1 MRLTSKTI
9 VFLLMVLIYFSMAF
23 ITGLNDPFSKVIQ
36 TQFSLSTFQSQ
47 LGGLFFFIAYF
58 FVGIPSSL
66 FVDRFG
72 CKRSVQTAMSV
83 VVCSFVLVL
92 LGGNFGS
99 LVVYLSGMFTL
110 GCAVTLLQVV
120 VNPVIVAAGDPSGGN
135 TRMNLGGAASS
146 IGATLS
152 PLIVGFIMGNV
163 ADFSSLSVSDVNPLI
178 FCIIGIAIVVF
189 IAASLITF
197 PDLNISGGENMLSE
211 FRSLVNPKFLLG
223 IVAIFLYVGMEVSTA
238 NITNLFMLNELHVD
252 PTSAGAV
259 VGTYWIFM
267 LVGRLVGAAVGTVI
281 RSRTQLI
288 IVASVA
294 LLLYLG
300 AIFTPLSYTLSLPAL
315 DSDFNIVMTT
325 LPVSI
330 AMLIAVGFCNSV
342 MWTCVF
348 ILATQGLGR
357 STNLAA
363 GVFMMMVF
371 GGGVIPALQ
380 GRLVDVFGSFQPTYV
395 VGAFCLAFILGY
407 ALFVRKSDK

>member
-1 MRLTSKTI
+1 
-9 VFLLMVLIYFSMAF
+9 
-23 ITGLNDPFSKVIQ
+23 
-36 TQFSLSTFQSQ
+36 
-47 LGGLFFFIAYF
+47 
-58 FVGIPSSL
+58 
-66 FVDRFG
+66 
-72 CKRSVQTAMSV
+72 
-83 VVCSFVLVL
+83 
-92 LGGNFGS
+92 
-99 LVVYLSGMFTL
+99 
-110 GCAVTLLQVV
+110 
-120 VNPVIVAAGDPSGGN
+120 
-135 TRMNLGGAASS
+135 
-146 IGATLS
+146 
-152 PLIVGFIMGNV
+152 
-163 ADFSSLSVSDVNPLI
+163 
-178 FCIIGIAIVVF
+178 
-189 IAASLITF
+189 
-197 PDLNISGGENMLSE
+197 MLSE
-211 FRSLVNPKFLLG
+211 FRSLINPKFLLG

>member
-1 MRLTSKTI
+1 MGPGGTPDPMTQKSPSRL
-9 VFLLMVLIYFSMAF
+9 AF
-23 ITGLNDPFSKVIQ
+23 AKRDG
-36 TQFSLSTFQSQ
+36 
-47 LGGLFFFIAYF
+47 FF
-58 FVGIPSSL
+58 
-66 FVDRFG
+66 
-72 CKRSVQTAMSV
+72 C
-83 VVCSFVLVL
+83 
-92 LGGNFGS
+92 
-99 LVVYLSGMFTL
+99 
-110 GCAVTLLQVV
+110 
-120 VNPVIVAAGDPSGGN
+120 
-135 TRMNLGGAASS
+135 
-146 IGATLS
+146 
-152 PLIVGFIMGNV
+152 

-252 PTSAGAV
+252 PASAGAV